1 MLGQLF
7 LRFFLASKLSDP
19 RDWDPCMPLSS
30 SFPCPGICKHQMDPL
45 WFQKKRRG
53 AGKVDFHRQSL
64 LNSDEPEGKLCSLQ
78 VQWRA
83 RETGAT
89 SPAPR
94 READPS
100 HFTSYFLYLGPSF
113 LVSQRFVYFVLCLK
127 EPALGFIDFFSIL
140 ISSLSYVIPL
150 WSLMSFLLLSLD
162 FVCSFSNF
170 FSFPAPFLSCFFWP
184 HCTAWE
190 IWFPN
195 QR

>member
-53 AGKVDFHRQSL
+53 PGKVDFHRQSL

-127 EPALGFIDFFSIL
+127 EPALGFIDFFSIVF
-140 ISSLSYVIPL
+140 IFSLYFTYSCSDL
-150 WSLMSFLLLSLD
+150 
-162 FVCSFSNF
+162 CSFFPSSIFAFCLF
-170 FSFPAPFLSCFFWP
+170 FVLFFPIWGCSYFLS
-184 HCTAWE
+184 
-190 IWFPN
+190 
-195 QR
+195 

>member
-53 AGKVDFHRQSL
+53 PGKVDFHRQSL

-83 RETGAT
+83 REMGAT

-94 READPS
+94 READPGR
-100 HFTSYFLYLGPSF
+100 FTSYFLYLGPSF
-113 LVSQRFVYFVLCLK
+113 LVSQRL
-127 EPALGFIDFFSIL
+127 SIL
-140 ISSLSYVIPL
+140 FSVWKNQLLDLLIF
-150 WSLMSFLLLSLD
+150 FLLLFHLY
-162 FVCSFSNF
+162 
-170 FSFPAPFLSCFFWP
+170 LM
-184 HCTAWE
+184 
-190 IWFPN
+190 
-195 QR
+195 